1 MPRLFLA
8 WVALTLAIGVAPAHA
23 ITPTDAVSRINA
35 LRVQNSLPPLVE
47 DALLSRECRAH
58 ARYMALN
65 DGWDE
70 EQAHGETPG
79 RPGYSEAGARAAR
92 QSVLAG
98 PAGWTNPHPWVE
110 SAEHVRLIMDPELQ
124 RTGYGE
130 QDGWACLQVIK
141 GPRPD
146 LAGQVFTFPGPGGV
160 LPEDASALIVY
171 TPNAD
176 VTFTDERLT
185 GPEGE
190 VAITSAAPFLEL
202 DAPLARGTTYLA
214 EVELNYPPADCSRV
228 GAPPVH
234 PPCPDHFAPWCYPS
248 LADYLPDWLPAE
260 AAPYDPVLCKAGQ
273 RPPVSPDATV
283 KAQVVPHA
291 WQFTTPGAVAAR
303 CAAALAAPARMKQGL
318 TMRVYVRMC
327 AATSVTA
334 EIFRGSRRLS
344 SRKSR
349 LARFRLSTRSL
360 TPGRYRLQVIVGGTR
375 ISQSFTVRV

>member
-1 MPRLFLA
+1 MPRLFLV
-8 WVALTLAIGVAPAHA
+8 WVVLTLAIGVAPAHA

-35 LRVQNSLPPLVE
+35 LRAQNSLPPLVE
-47 DALLSRECRAH
+47 DALLSRECQAH

-70 EQAHGETPG
+70 EQPHGETPG

-98 PAGWTNPHPWVE
+98 PAGWTDPHPWVE
-110 SAEHVRLIMDPELQ
+110 SAAHVRLIMDPELQ

-141 GPRPD
+141 GPRAD
-146 LAGQVFTFPGPGGV
+146 LAGQVFTFPGPDGV

-190 VAITSAAPFLEL
+190 VAITSAAPFLQL

-214 EVELNYPPADCSRV
+214 EVDLNYPAADCSRV

-234 PPCPDHFAPWCYPS
+234 PPCPDHFARWCYPS
-248 LADYLPDWLPAE
+248 LADYVPDWLPAE

-291 WQFTTPGAVAAR
+291 WQFTTPGAGAAR
-303 CAAALAAPARMKQGL
+303 CAAALASPARMKQGL

-327 AATSVTA
+327 AATRVTA
-334 EIFRGSRRLS
+334 EIFSGSRRVS
-344 SRKSR
+344 SRESR
-349 LARFRLSTRSL
+349 LATFRLSTRSL
-360 TPGRYRLQVIVGGTR
+360 TPGRYRLRVTVGGTR
-375 ISQSFTVRV
+375 ITRSFTVRV